1 MYLCHS
7 INVNDM
13 NRKYWILLSAS
24 VAVLLAVLLWPSKKM
39 EKPLPDKAAILGVMQ
54 EQSQIATT
62 EVTIRKMA
70 IYDSETQFASL
81 NPAKW
86 KLGKRVCVVPVDV
99 TIRYGI
105 DLMELKESD
114 LQFIGDDTLQIRLP
128 KPKIIDQS
136 YNPVTN
142 QDEIVTLSTG
152 LRDKVGETTIQQI
165 KNMAF
170 DQVVSQDLNFQKQLA
185 GELTHNTE
193 AVFTSL
199 LEAIGLHPVFIY

>member
-1 MYLCHS
+1 MLA
-7 INVNDM
+7 
-13 NRKYWILLSAS
+13 AS
-24 VAVLLAVLLWPSKKM
+24 VAVLVAVIVWPVKRPEEKKLP
-39 EKPLPDKAAILGVMQ
+39 EKSEILGMMQ

-70 IYDSETQFASL
+70 IYDSDTQIASL

-105 DLMELKESD
+105 DLTELKESD
-114 LQFIGDDTLQIRLP
+114 LQFVGEDTLEIRLP
-128 KPKIIDQS
+128 KAKIIDKS
-136 YNPVTN
+136 FNPVTN
-142 QDEIVTLSTG
+142 QNEIVTLSTG
-152 LRDKVGETTIQQI
+152 LRDEVGEATIQKI

-170 DQVVSQDLNFQKQLA
+170 DEVVNHDLDFQKQLST
-185 GELTHNTE
+185 ELTHNTE

-199 LEAIGLHPVFIY
+199 LEAVGLHPVFIH

>member
-1 MYLCHS
+1 
-7 INVNDM
+7 M
-13 NRKYWILLSAS
+13 NRRMKYWVMLAAS
-24 VAVLLAVLLWPSKKM
+24 VAVLVAVIVWPVKRPEEKKLP
-39 EKPLPDKAAILGVMQ
+39 EKSEILGMMQ

-114 LQFIGDDTLQIRLP
+114 LQFIGEDTLQIRLP

-170 DQVVSQDLNFQKQLA
+170 DQVVSQDLDFQKQLA

-199 LEAIGLHPVFIY
+199 LEAIGLHPVFID

>member
-1 MYLCHS
+1 
-7 INVNDM
+7 M
-13 NRKYWILLSAS
+13 NRRMKYWVMLAAS
-24 VAVLLAVLLWPSKKM
+24 VAVLVAVIVWPVKRPEEKKLP
-39 EKPLPDKAAILGVMQ
+39 EKSEILGMMQ

-70 IYDSETQFASL
+70 IYDSDTQIASL

-105 DLMELKESD
+105 DLTELKESD
-114 LQFIGDDTLQIRLP
+114 LQFVGEDTLEIRLP
-128 KPKIIDQS
+128 KAKIIDKS
-136 YNPVTN
+136 FNPVTN
-142 QDEIVTLSTG
+142 QNEIVTLSTG
-152 LRDKVGETTIQQI
+152 LRDEVGEATIQKI

-170 DQVVSQDLNFQKQLA
+170 DEVVNHDLDFQKQLSA
-185 GELTHNTE
+185 ELTHNTE

-199 LEAIGLHPVFIY
+199 LEAVGLHPVFVH